1 MRARPSLRFALIAS
15 KLRKWRTIAL
25 NPGTFN
31 APDRA
36 NRTTPSQA
44 RKNFW
49 RLLAKYPEVGEAIG
63 LQEDSVY
70 PR

>member
-15 KLRKWRTIAL
+15 KLRKWRIIAL

-31 APDRA
+31 APGRPD
-36 NRTTPSQA
+36 RTTPSQA

-49 RLLAKYPEVGEAIG
+49 RLIAKHPDVAKQLG
-63 LQEDSVY
+63 LTEDSVY
-70 PR
+70 SK